1 MALRRL
7 ILKAA
12 NRRITWLRT
21 ERWDGKAAEA
31 ERPGGLGE
39 VVRSQSLHNTEAV
52 SGGGKDGQQNRPEG
66 REAGSWMREVWMEQE
81 NPDSAV
87 TAKQGRDATGGES
100 HGLWWT
106 EATIW
111 TDRMVSALGN
121 GVRGGEWSDLNRAS
135 AAFADQG
142 LFTLQAAFEDARY
155 PR

>member
-1 MALRRL
+1 M
-7 ILKAA
+7 
-12 NRRITWLRT
+12 
-21 ERWDGKAAEA
+21 
-31 ERPGGLGE
+31 GE
-39 VVRSQSLHNTEAV
+39 IDRSQSLHNTEAV

-66 REAGSWMREVWMEQE
+66 REAGSWMREVWMKQE

-87 TAKQGRDATGGES
+87 TAEQGRDATGGES

-121 GVRGGEWSDLNRAS
+121 GVRGGKWFGPKWINAV
-135 AAFADQG
+135 FADRG
-142 LFTLQAAFEDARY
+142 LFTPQAAFEYARY